1 MPTASAIAAATEA
14 MIADAAASGRRPTV
28 SELARRLGLTNTTF
42 WRHFPDIAAQ
52 IAAQGRASTSTP
64 TTPIDSPQDR
74 QHALAQENQDLRA
87 NLALAIA
94 HIQRLT
100 IENEQLRIAVEDH
113 AQVVRLP
120 RHRSG
125 DGTGH

>member
-1 MPTASAIAAATEA
+1 MP
-14 MIADAAASGRRPTV
+14 
-28 SELARRLGLTNTTF
+28 LT
-42 WRHFPDIAAQ
+42 R
-52 IAAQGRASTSTP
+52 
-64 TTPIDSPQDR
+64 
-74 QHALAQENQDLRA
+74 ENQDLRA

-120 RHRSG
+120 RHRDG